1 MEACGGATAPPAS
14 AGPHG
19 SATVK
24 GTINGQ
30 PVPAND
36 AIWTQGTTT
45 TNGVTVT
52 SGTIDI
58 TSIANACPCASGP
71 GYSTVLVLTV
81 GVLGAV
87 LPTGTYSFP
96 SSVSPSGN
104 NPVGDAHYVVNNPGT
119 TLLSATSGSITIS
132 QASSSTTVGSF
143 DLVFPMGDHLIGT
156 FSAPTCAGAEA
167 ADAAACP

>member
-1 MEACGGATAPPAS
+1 MTSGNATPNPK
-14 AGPHG
+14 G
-19 SATVK
+19 SATVM

-36 AIWTQGTTT
+36 AMGTQLTTT
-45 TNGVTVT
+45 TNGVTLT
-52 SGTIDI
+52 SRTISI
-58 TSIANACPCASGP
+58 TSIANACPCATAA
-71 GYSTVLVLTV
+71 GYATVLVLTL

-87 LPTGTYSFP
+87 LPTGAYSFP
-96 SSVSPSGN
+96 SSVNPSGN
-104 NPVGDAHYVVNNPGT
+104 NPVGDAHYVVNDPGT

-143 DLVFPMGDHLIGT
+143 DLVFPKGDHLTGT
-156 FSAPTCAGAEA
+156 FAAPTCAAAEA